1 MNKKL
6 LSLIALIA
14 LCALAVQNVLAR
26 TVSAISLSAEAD
38 NGYSYQ
44 IIPTETPQP
53 ENLEQDLATNPVLIQ
68 LIILLGILTVL
79 IIFIGVWINRSEIKL
94 R

>member
-6 LSLIALIA
+6 LSLITLIL
-14 LCALAVQNVLAR
+14 LCVLTVQNVLAH
-26 TVSAISLSAEAD
+26 TVSVVSPLAGAD
-38 NGYSYQ
+38 NNFSYQ
-44 IIPTETPQP
+44 IVPTETPQP
-53 ENLEQDLATNPVLIQ
+53 ENLEQDLATNPVLLQ

-79 IIFIGVWINRSEIKL
+79 IIFVGVWINRSEIKL

>member
-6 LSLIALIA
+6 FSLITLIA
-14 LCALAVQNVLAR
+14 LCVLAVQNVLAH
-26 TVSAISLSAEAD
+26 TVSVISLPTETN
-38 NGYSYQ
+38 NGYAYQ
-44 IIPTETPQP
+44 IIPTETPEP
-53 ENLEQDLATNPVLIQ
+53 ENLEQDLATSPVLIQ

-79 IIFIGVWINRSEIKL
+79 IIFVGVWINRGEIKL